1 VRRAKD
7 IIHEEAKQ
15 LPVDDRVAVV
25 DSLLRT
31 LNVPDPEIDKAW
43 AEVAEARLAELRSG
57 RVKAV
62 PGDEVLARI
71 RDRSG
76 R

>member
-1 VRRAKD
+1 MHGVKD
-7 IIHEEAKQ
+7 IIEEAKQ

-43 AEVAEARLAELRSG
+43 AEAALARLAELRSG
-57 RVKAV
+57 RVKVV
-62 PGDEVLARI
+62 PGDKVLARFKN
-71 RDRSG
+71 RSA

>member
-1 VRRAKD
+1 MHGVKD
-7 IIHEEAKQ
+7 IIEEAKQ

-43 AEVAEARLAELRSG
+43 SDVARDRLAELRTG
-57 RVKAV
+57 RVKAR
-62 PGDEVLARI
+62 PGTEVLARI
-71 RDRSG
+71 KDRPT

>member
-1 VRRAKD
+1 MHGVKD
-7 IIHEEAKQ
+7 IIEEAKQ

-25 DSLLRT
+25 DSLLQT
-31 LNVPDPEIDKAW
+31 LNVPDPEIDRAW
-43 AEVAEARLAELRSG
+43 SDVAKARLAELRSG
-57 RVKAV
+57 RVKAR

-71 RDRSG
+71 KDRPT

>member
-1 VRRAKD
+1 MHGVKD
-7 IIHEEAKQ
+7 IIEEAKQ

-31 LNVPDPEIDKAW
+31 LNVPDAEIDEAW
-43 AEVAEARLAELRSG
+43 AETAEARLAELRAG
-57 RVKAV
+57 RVKPV
-62 PGDEVLARI
+62 PGDEVLARVA
-71 RDRSG
+71 DRFA

>member
-1 VRRAKD
+1 MHGVKD
-7 IIHEEAKQ
+7 IIEEAKQ

-31 LNVPDPEIDKAW
+31 LNAPDPEIDKAW
-43 AEVAEARLAELRSG
+43 AEAALARLAELRSG
-57 RVKAV
+57 RVKVV
-62 PGDEVLARI
+62 PGDKVLARFKN
-71 RDRSG
+71 RSA